1 MSTLI
6 EALEAEHH
14 VIDEGIE
21 RFAAAVAAGTP
32 NQDVLAETF
41 TLLRRHIY
49 AEEEFLF
56 PPLRD
61 AGLVMPILVML
72 REHGEM
78 WHLMEGL
85 EELVGSG
92 AEADAVTEA
101 CQTLLALLEQHNLK
115 EEPIIYPQADVTL
128 DPAVSNQI
136 EEFLASGTMPVGWV
150 CQTA

>member
-21 RFAAAVAAGTP
+21 RFAAAVAAGTT

-41 TLLRRHIY
+41 ALLRRHIY

-78 WHLMEGL
+78 WHLMEDL
-85 EELVGSG
+85 EALVTSG
-92 AEADAVTEA
+92 AQAAEVTAA
-101 CQTLLALLEQHNLK
+101 CKTLLALLEQHNLK

-136 EEFLASGTMPVGWV
+136 EEFLASGTMPAGWV

>member
-14 VIDEGIE
+14 IIDEGIE
-21 RFAAAVAAGTP
+21 RFAAAVAAGTT

-41 TLLRRHIY
+41 ALLRRHIY

-85 EELVGSG
+85 EELVTSG
-92 AEADAVTEA
+92 AQADEVADA
-101 CQTLLALLEQHNLK
+101 CKTLLVLLEQHNLK
-115 EEPIIYPQADVTL
+115 EEPIIYPQAEVTL
-128 DPAVSNQI
+128 DPAVSDQI
-136 EEFLASGTMPVGWV
+136 EDFLASGTMPTGWV

>member
-21 RFAAAVAAGTP
+21 RFAAAVAAGTT

-41 TLLRRHIY
+41 ALLRRHIY

-78 WHLMEGL
+78 WHLMEDL
-85 EELVGSG
+85 EALVTSG
-92 AEADAVTEA
+92 AQAAEVTAA
-101 CQTLLALLEQHNLK
+101 CKTLLALLEQHNLK

-128 DPAVSNQI
+128 DSAVSNQI
-136 EEFLASGTMPVGWV
+136 EEFLASGTMPAGWV